1 MTTISIDTKRDRA
14 AKFAKQFE
22 TASYEMG
29 QAQRFV
35 TDFCEIFG
43 IDHRRLLD
51 FETRVKKSGGKR
63 GRIDAFIPSLLLV
76 EMKSAGEDLDKAYA
90 QATEYFHGLKNEEC
104 HCLLVS

>member
-1 MTTISIDTKRDRA
+1 MNTISIDTQRDRA
-14 AKFAKQFE
+14 AKFSKQFE

-51 FETRVKKSGGKR
+51 FETRVKNQAANA
-63 GRIDAFIPSLLLV
+63 DASTLLFRACCWS
-76 EMKSAGEDLDKAYA
+76 K
-90 QATEYFHGLKNEEC
+90 
-104 HCLLVS
+104 